1 MMKILKWNKS
11 GKYWLDSLGS
21 TTNTLEKA
29 KRFSAAEV
37 LHLIS
42 TPTIRKNVTI
52 ISIKDL

>member
-1 MMKILKWNKS
+1 MKILKWNKS